1 MCSCVIVP
9 ADIVVVLDSSKSMG
23 QTNFKIAK
31 QIVKIIFTA
40 TGVSHRGVHVGLI
53 IVGKYGRVVF
63 DLKKCKSVLSM
74 TQRVKKVQLT

>member
-1 MCSCVIVP
+1 M
-9 ADIVVVLDSSKSMG
+9 VVLDSSKSMG
-23 QTNFKIAK
+23 QTTYRIAK

-63 DLKKCKSVLSM
+63 DLKKCKSVVSM
-74 TQRVKKVQLT
+74 TQRVKKVQLGPFGDIISYY